1 MNSIFL
7 KFSPLFHCDYGRI
20 TNGYKTVTKSVK
32 KLLKNDNI
40 EKSGYNSVIYLD
52 FFLRWWYNIARKR
65 KVNKNS
71 SLNFMIETSSSNF
84 QSPRFLPGTLDL
96 WGIFRLLRIITFRR
110 CKDSVKNIHSIASA
124 CGRKCP
130 ENAAVIAFADSPAN
144 FLRSL
149 LASRNFQ
156 KPLEFL
162 SRIWYYLVT
171 EKTRNS
177 YFTERMRRKLR
188 SAHGNGWAM
197 GCHGN

>member
-40 EKSGYNSVIYLD
+40 GKTGYNSVIYLD
-52 FFLRWWYNIARKR
+52 FLLRWWYNIARKR
-65 KVNKNS
+65 KANKNS

-110 CKDSVKNIHSIASA
+110 CKDSVKDIHSNASA

-130 ENAAVIAFADSPAN
+130 ENAAVIAFADSPAI
-144 FLRSL
+144 FCALF
-149 LASRNFQ
+149 AHF
-156 KPLEFL
+156 KKFP
-162 SRIWYYLVT
+162 
-171 EKTRNS
+171 KTS
-177 YFTERMRRKLR
+177 
-188 SAHGNGWAM
+188 
-197 GCHGN
+197 